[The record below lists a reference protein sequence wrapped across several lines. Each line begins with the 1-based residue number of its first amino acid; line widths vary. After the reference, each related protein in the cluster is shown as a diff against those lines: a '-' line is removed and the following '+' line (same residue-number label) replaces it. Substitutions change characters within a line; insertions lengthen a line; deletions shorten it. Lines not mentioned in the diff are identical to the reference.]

1 MKTYPISV
9 VSRSLDPSQKAL
21 TTVVGMFE
29 HHLSDADINLI
40 QDLQDYKRQRILDN
54 ETVSG
59 AVSWSPFVLTP
70 TVANTFQVPAFN
82 VLFKGEI
89 VTIAGNLSSDMTVN
103 NVVLP
108 PPVGQTAAADM
119 AATVYI
125 AFVEFRYTS
134 LQNDLTAYYVD
145 NTLSYPRNFFFPNG
159 CRTANMASIIAAP
172 DPTLA
177 NSLLMDVVDPFESDN
192 TTTRAMIQWA
202 IRIQPVTLAYNFT
215 QSNGLTPTFLSGN
228 SGPTDPANTVYAS
241 DTNGNPIVADPFS
254 YTPMSTIN
262 GDSGLWRAGDGTT
275 TNGIGALDGYS
286 YAYPLA
292 VIFQK
297 NSSNFSIQSNPFGA
311 GLLTSGV
318 SGRLDGKFADG
329 ITSDEV
335 VDTRLTVSLKDY
347 EYDNVLRKG
356 FVDLIT
362 GESRQAV
369 GRGTSLIPP
378 VNSLGSQV
386 TYDISVAQTGIANT
400 LRLGTF
406 DGYMNGFCADNRL
419 YYLTQQVS
427 INSKN
432 VAGIIGGPWVQG
444 DAFSLTVAPS
454 VGTIEFVQVMAL
466 VNDNI
471 NNIKNPVF
479 LMQGQVSIAGLNLTN
494 PQTVTI
500 TIVQNV
506 AGTSFDPGA
515 NPLYVTLGIS
525 YAKGSGFDLGQIPT
539 QVYGG
544 TLLDTAS
551 GKSLPVFGVSEY
563 ENSSSADGNLTVINN
578 EYSNKVFGVRATLN
592 LIPGVVVASN
602 SGPTTTVSI
611 PNPVPTTWLA
621 SQITAWNAISGQ
633 LYHVVSVST
642 SGTLLTFVINNTV
655 TVPTSTIF
663 GVTLGGSY
671 TTLAIPSSQ
680 ANTNLKGLH
689 IVSVND
695 AGSMIAPFSVALA
708 TTASAPVNMMAVTIL
723 GNMIDPLQITV
734 LCANTA
740 QLVYNAA
747 VRGIVAIEETVLFGT
762 YADTTGTYLMD
773 TRVQVVS
780 KKFYSGVNNII
791 VAAVTNC
798 VLKGISGNDVL
809 RYVWVDGGSGTLT
822 AVPITSVQFTNNGLL
837 TITIPATVNLEVQGF
852 FMTGA
857 ILPAFRAD
865 AQLML
870 STLIVPYQGEG
881 VANRNYDVI
890 YTQDCALVTTNGTG
904 AAPLVGIKDVYPYNR
919 ELPIVTSLPTGSSWN
934 DTDLINQPVSSYF
947 DSNYESKLYNN
958 VENVFEVPVYT
969 NDFIQS
975 LADDK
980 RMTIQLSL
988 PSTRGFTQIL
998 PHVGFAVHGPTV
1010 TSGSVYATTT
1020 SSPVNLYV
1028 NGVVGKDSND
1038 GLSLTTPMMTIQA
1051 ALATLPPILLHK
1063 VILNVAAP
1071 VTTTGAPIPYLLSSY
1086 SSLEIAN
1093 LGGDSSIRA
1102 NKYYALGII
1111 GYSIQE
1117 EGSLT
1122 ILGPGAVI
1130 DGTGVSYGDGEVS
1143 AFYVNDSR
1151 VVFSG
1156 FTFQG
1161 FINGAVQGVDSDI
1174 EFVDCNFVNNVT
1186 AGSFDQS
1193 SVEMHQGLINLSEGT
1208 QGIILSGSQMT
1219 SSAVDLACTGVAG
1232 PFYAM
1237 QYGSSLVLETHSPL
1251 RETGITSSILVA
1263 TAGISSSIVCS
1274 PDFSSGGQASL
1285 NTMSVLQYPTSGTDS
1300 FAGGI
1305 IITDSSSAAV
1315 PSLG

>member
-1 MKTYPISV
+1 
-9 VSRSLDPSQKAL
+9 
-21 TTVVGMFE
+21 
-29 HHLSDADINLI
+29 
-40 QDLQDYKRQRILDN
+40 
-54 ETVSG
+54 
-59 AVSWSPFVLTP
+59 
-70 TVANTFQVPAFN
+70 
-82 VLFKGEI
+82 
-89 VTIAGNLSSDMTVN
+89 
-103 NVVLP
+103 
-108 PPVGQTAAADM
+108 
-119 AATVYI
+119 
-125 AFVEFRYTS
+125 
-134 LQNDLTAYYVD
+134 
-145 NTLSYPRNFFFPNG
+145 
-159 CRTANMASIIAAP
+159 MASIIASP

-177 NSLLMDVVDPFESDN
+177 NSLLMDVVDPFEADN

-202 IRIQPVTLAYNFT
+202 IRVQPVTLAYDFT

-228 SGPTDPANTVYAS
+228 SGPTDSTNTVYAS

-297 NSSNFSIQSNPFGA
+297 NSNNFSIQSNPFGA
-311 GLLTSGV
+311 GLMTGI

-335 VDTRLTVSLKDY
+335 VDTRLTVSLKNY

-362 GESRQAV
+362 GESQV
-369 GRGTSLIPP
+369 IGRGTSLIPP

-386 TYDISVAQTGIANT
+386 TYNVSVAQTGIANT
-400 LRLGTF
+400 RCLGTF

-419 YYLTQQVS
+419 YYSTQQVTV
-427 INSKN
+427 NSKN
-432 VAGIIGGPWVQG
+432 INGIRGGPWVQG
-444 DAFSLTVAPS
+444 DSFSTTIIPS
-454 VGTIEFVQVMAL
+454 VATIEFVQVMGL
-466 VNDNI
+466 VDDNT
-471 NNIKNPVF
+471 NNTQNPVF
-479 LMQGQVSIAGLNLTN
+479 LMQGQVSVTGLNLTN

-500 TIVQNV
+500 TIVQTG
-506 AGTSFDPGA
+506 AGSPFDLGA
-515 NPLYVTLGIS
+515 NPLYVTLGIN
-525 YAKGSGFDLGQIPT
+525 YAKGSGFDLGQVPI

-563 ENSSSADGNLTVINN
+563 ENSTVDGNLTVINN
-578 EYSNKVFGVRATLN
+578 EYSNKVFGVRATLT
-592 LIPGVVVASN
+592 LIPGVVAAS
-602 SGPTTTVSI
+602 GTTTTTVTV
-611 PNPVPTTWLA
+611 PNPVPTTTWLA
-621 SQITAWNAISGQ
+621 SQITAWNATSGQ
-633 LYHVVSVST
+633 LYQVVSVST
-642 SGTLLTFVINNTV
+642 SGTLLTFVISSTV

-663 GVTLGGSY
+663 GITLGGSY

-680 ANTNLKGLH
+680 VDTNLIGLH

-695 AGSMIAPFSVALA
+695 AGTGSTIAPFSVALA
-708 TTASAPVNMMAVTIL
+708 TIASVPVNLMVVTIL
-723 GNMIDPLQITV
+723 GNMTDQLQITV

-747 VRGIVAIEETVLFGT
+747 VEGIVAIEETVLFGT
-762 YADTTGTYLMD
+762 YADTTNTYLMD
-773 TRVQVVS
+773 PRIQVVS

-791 VAAVTNC
+791 VVAATNC

-809 RYVWVDGGSGTLT
+809 KYIWVAPTAGSGTLI

-852 FMTGA
+852 FMAGA
-857 ILPAFRAD
+857 ILPAFRSD
-865 AQLML
+865 TQLML

-890 YTQDCALVTTNGTG
+890 YTQDSALVTTNGTG

-919 ELPIVTSLPTGSSWN
+919 EFPIITSLPTNSSWN
-934 DTDLINQPVSSYF
+934 DTDLINQPVSSYV
-947 DSNYESKLYNN
+947 DSNCESKLHNN
-958 VENVFEVPVYT
+958 VENIFEVPVYT
-969 NDFIQS
+969 NDFIQPI
-975 LADDK
+975 AGNK
-980 RMTIQLSL
+980 RMMIQLSL
-988 PSTRGFTQIL
+988 PSTRGFTQTL
-998 PHVGFAVHGPTV
+998 PHIGFAVHGPTV

-1038 GLSLTTPMMTIQA
+1038 GLSLTTPMLTVQA
-1051 ALATLPPILLHK
+1051 ALATLPPILLHP
-1063 VILNVAAP
+1063 VILNIAAP
-1071 VTTTGAPIPYLLSSY
+1071 MTTTGASTPYLLSSY
-1086 SSLEIAN
+1086 SSLEIVN
-1093 LGGDSSIRA
+1093 LGGDSSLRA
-1102 NKYYALGII
+1102 NKHYALGIL

-1122 ILGPGAVI
+1122 IRGPGAII

-1156 FTFQG
+1156 LTFQG
-1161 FINGAVQGVDSDI
+1161 FINGAVQGIDSDI
-1174 EFVDCNFVNNVT
+1174 EFVNCNFVNNVT

-1219 SSAVDLACTGVAG
+1219 SSSVDLSCTRAAG
-1232 PFYAM
+1232 PFYM
-1237 QYGSSLVLETHSPL
+1237 VQYGSSLVLETHSPL
-1251 RETGITSSILVA
+1251 RETGVTSGILVA

-1274 PDFSSGGQASL
+1274 SDFSSGGQASL

-1305 IITDSSSAAV
+1305 TLTDSSSAAV
-1315 PSLG
+1315 PILG